1 MVTISYLTF
10 YNIKHQCLQKA
21 YFFAN
26 AMIGK
31 QSMIALVTIPDDGLA
46 AGVVVL
52 EGGWSGGGMGSPI
65 LR

>member
-1 MVTISYLTF
+1 LDDDPALPELAFEDEGEGVGWSPLLFTGGAETF
-10 YNIKHQCLQKA
+10 L
-21 YFFAN
+21 
-26 AMIGK
+26 
-31 QSMIALVTIPDDGLA
+31 PDDGLA